1 VRDQLQALAAHYDPQ
16 SELLSIVH
24 MEEAKR
30 IAFRDHESVASF
42 MVRLDDAINHVDM
55 VRPTPIPLFERR
67 QMLNLMQESG
77 MLPLI
82 LIPLVIKIN

>member
-1 VRDQLQALAAHYDPQ
+1 
-16 SELLSIVH
+16 
-24 MEEAKR
+24 
-30 IAFRDHESVASF
+30 
-42 MVRLDDAINHVDM
+42 M

-77 MLPLI
+77 TLPLI